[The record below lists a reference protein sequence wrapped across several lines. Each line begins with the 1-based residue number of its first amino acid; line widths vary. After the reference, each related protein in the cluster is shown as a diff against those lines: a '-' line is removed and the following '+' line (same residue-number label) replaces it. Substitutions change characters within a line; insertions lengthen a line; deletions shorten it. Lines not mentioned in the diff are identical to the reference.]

1 MNPPLFTGESGV
13 RNMIPEQNEAQI
25 ANIHPVWGIVKF
37 RIGNDF
43 SDGPCERELPNDS
56 GIHSST

>member
-1 MNPPLFTGESGV
+1 
-13 RNMIPEQNEAQI
+13 MIPKQNEAQI